1 MRAGAFVG
9 LCFCLI
15 FAGIGGDAQTPDRK
29 DQPVWTLEFVQAKP
43 EMLGLALSYLDKHW
57 MRERA
62 EAKRLGAV
70 VAYHRIREALQ
81 MTPNGKAGDQNS
93 IVLLT
98 EYRNFAAYSARENL
112 YAKINAGLPAGTA
125 GVIEMPRE
133 ELFWILETRLFV
145 ESPDESSSGLK
156 LLAQR

>member
-15 FAGIGGDAQTPDRK
+15 FVGIAGDARTPDRK
-29 DQPVWTLEFVQAKP
+29 YQPVWTLEFVQAKP

-81 MTPNGKAGDQNS
+81 MTPSGKAGDQNS

-98 EYRNFAAYSARENL
+98 EYRNFTAYSARENL

-125 GVIEMPRE
+125 GLLEKPRE
-133 ELFWILETRLFV
+133 PLCWILETRLFARA
-145 ESPDESSSGLK
+145 PGHSSSVLVF
-156 LLAQR
+156 LPES

>member
-1 MRAGAFVG
+1 MRTRVLAG

-15 FAGIGGDAQTPDRK
+15 LVGIGGDAQTPDRK
-29 DQPVWTLEFVQAKP
+29 DQPVWTMEFVEAKP
-43 EMLGLALSYLDKHW
+43 EKLGLTLSYLDKHW

-70 VAYHRIREALQ
+70 LAYHRIREAPV
-81 MTPNGKAGDQNS
+81 MTPNSQTGDQNS

-112 YAKINAGLPAGTA
+112 FDKINAGLPAGTA
-125 GVIEMPRE
+125 GVIEMPRAG
-133 ELFWILETRLFV
+133 LFWILETRLFV